1 MLMTLLGTIFGHIGS
16 GLVSAFGNS
25 VLAPILNTVQNGQN
39 ANRDV
44 AVSTL
49 SAEVA
54 ANNARTIIAPSFK
67 GLIYLT
73 AIPAIIHWAAIIAD
87 SLPYLPTFGAYWLP
101 AGLAEHSVGSWR
113 VGALPPAYQTIEG
126 TILVAF
132 FVSSPLTTLAKAG
145 AAALIK
151 R

>member
-1 MLMTLLGTIFGHIGS
+1 MLIGFLGTILGHIGS

-25 VLAPILNTVQNGQN
+25 VLAPILATVQNGQN

-54 ANNARTIIAPSFK
+54 ANNARAIIAPSFK
-67 GLIYLT
+67 ALIYMT
-73 AIPAIIHWAAIIAD
+73 ALPAIVHWAAIIAD
-87 SLPYLPTFGAYWLP
+87 SLPWVPTFGAYWLP
-101 AGLAEHSVGSWR
+101 TLAEHTVGSWR

>member
-1 MLMTLLGTIFGHIGS
+1 MLAIIGTIFGHIGA

-67 GLIYLT
+67 GLIYCIGLPAAAHFG
-73 AIPAIIHWAAIIAD
+73 AICLD
-87 SLPYLPTFGAYWLP
+87 SMPWRIPYLLDEW
-101 AGLAEHSVGSWR
+101 HVVGSWK
-113 VGALPPAYQTIEG
+113 VAPLPGGYLAIEG
-126 TILVAF
+126 TILTAF
-132 FVSSPLTTLAKAG
+132 FISSPLTTLAKAG